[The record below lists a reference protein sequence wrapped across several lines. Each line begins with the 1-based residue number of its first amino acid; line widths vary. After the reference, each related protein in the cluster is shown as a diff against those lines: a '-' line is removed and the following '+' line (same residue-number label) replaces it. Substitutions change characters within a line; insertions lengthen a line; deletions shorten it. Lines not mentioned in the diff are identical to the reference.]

1 MFAFSR
7 FLIYFTVVAQQ
18 GSLRK
23 ASEVLHVS
31 ASSVDRQ
38 ILRVEEQL
46 GMPLFERYPSGL
58 RMTAAGEILLNAA
71 KNWQKEFSRVCTQL
85 DDLRGLRHGHVH
97 IATIDAIN
105 RNFFTSLLQNI
116 RQEYPGISFTLTTMS
131 NIHIA
136 SALISGDVDFGI
148 MLNPHS
154 SRELLVKSFADL
166 RLGIVVNSEHPL
178 ANMTSIRFS
187 QCESW
192 PFIIPSAPLMLAEPL
207 EALINASRIVLN
219 EAARTNNIHMLRSL
233 VRDNVGISIMCW
245 LDIVDEHRRGELQF
259 IPLIDPLLKPFTLS
273 LCVAP
278 QRQLSIAASM
288 MQRELETFFALL
300 QNEEMHVANKVSS
313 SQSSHY

>member
-7 FLIYFTVVAQQ
+7 FLIYFTEVARQ

-31 ASSVDRQ
+31 ASSIDRQ

-46 GMPLFERYPSGL
+46 DMPLFERHPSGL

-71 KNWQKEFSRVCTQL
+71 KNWQREFGRVCTQL

-105 RNFFTSLLQNI
+105 RGFFSSILQRI
-116 RQEYPGISFTLTTMS
+116 REEYPGISFTLTTMS

-136 SALISGDVDFGI
+136 NALTAGDADFGI
-148 MLNPHS
+148 MLNPQS

-166 RLGIVVNSEHPL
+166 RLGIVVSSQHPL
-178 ANMTSIRFS
+178 AKLESIRFS
-187 QCESW
+187 HCESW
-192 PFIIPSAPLMLAEPL
+192 PFIVPAAPLMLADPL
-207 EALINASRIVLN
+207 EALVNSSGIRLN
-219 EAARTNNIHMLRSL
+219 EVGRTNNIHMLRSL
-233 VRDNVGISIMCW
+233 VRDGVGISLMCW
-245 LDIVDEHRRGELQF
+245 LDIVDEYRRGELKF
-259 IPLIDPLLKPFTLS
+259 IPLIDTVLKPFTLS

-288 MQRELETFFALL
+288 MLRELESFFALM
-300 QNEEMHVANKVSS
+300 QSEEALAGVEHKA
-313 SQSSHY
+313 

>member
-7 FLIYFTVVAQQ
+7 FLLYFTEVARQ

-31 ASSVDRQ
+31 ASSIDRQ

-46 GMPLFERYPSGL
+46 DMPLFERHPSGL

-71 KNWQKEFSRVCTQL
+71 KNWQRDFGRVCTQL

-105 RNFFTSLLQNI
+105 RGFFSSILQRI
-116 RQEYPGISFTLTTMS
+116 RSDYPGISFTLTTMS

-136 SALISGDVDFGI
+136 NALTSGDADFGI
-148 MLNPHS
+148 MLNPQS

-166 RLGIVVNSEHPL
+166 RLGIVVSSQHPL
-178 ANMTSIRFS
+178 AHLESIRFS
-187 QCESW
+187 HCESW
-192 PFIIPSAPLMLAEPL
+192 PFIVPAAPLMLADPL
-207 EALINASRIVLN
+207 EALVNSSGIKISEV
-219 EAARTNNIHMLRSL
+219 ARTNNIHMLRSL
-233 VRDNVGISIMCW
+233 VRDNVGISLMCW
-245 LDIVDEHRRGELQF
+245 LDIVDEYRRGELKF
-259 IPLIDPLLKPFTLS
+259 IPLIDTMLKPFTLS

-288 MQRELETFFALL
+288 MLRELESFFALM
-300 QNEEMHVANKVSS
+300 QSEELLAGIEQIN
-313 SQSSHY
+313 

>member
-7 FLIYFTVVAQQ
+7 FLLYFTEVARQ

-31 ASSVDRQ
+31 ASSIDRQ

-46 GMPLFERYPSGL
+46 DMPLFERHPSGL

-71 KNWQKEFSRVCTQL
+71 KNWQRDFGRVCTQL

-105 RNFFTSLLQNI
+105 RGFFSAILQRI
-116 RQEYPGISFTLTTMS
+116 RADYPGISFTLTTMS

-136 SALISGDVDFGI
+136 NALTAGDADFGI
-148 MLNPHS
+148 MLNPQS

-166 RLGIVVNSEHPL
+166 RLGIVVSSQHPL
-178 ANMTSIRFS
+178 ANLESIRFS
-187 QCESW
+187 HCESW
-192 PFIIPSAPLMLAEPL
+192 PFIVPAAPLMLADPL
-207 EALINASRIVLN
+207 DALVNSSGIKINEV
-219 EAARTNNIHMLRSL
+219 ARTNNIHMLRSL
-233 VRDNVGISIMCW
+233 VRDDVGISLMCW
-245 LDIVDEHRRGELQF
+245 LDIVDEYRRGELKF
-259 IPLIDPLLKPFTLS
+259 IPLIDTVLKPFTLS

-288 MQRELETFFALL
+288 MLRELESFFALM
-300 QNEEMHVANKVSS
+300 QSEELLAGSDNIE
-313 SQSSHY
+313 

>member
-7 FLIYFTVVAQQ
+7 FLLYFTEVARQ

-31 ASSVDRQ
+31 ASSIDRQ

-46 GMPLFERYPSGL
+46 DMPLFERHPSGL

-71 KNWQKEFSRVCTQL
+71 KNWQRDFGRVCTQL

-105 RNFFTSLLQNI
+105 RGFFSAILQRI
-116 RQEYPGISFTLTTMS
+116 RADYPGISFTLTTMS

-136 SALISGDVDFGI
+136 NALTAGDADFGI
-148 MLNPHS
+148 MLNPQS

-166 RLGIVVNSEHPL
+166 RLGIVVSSQHPL
-178 ANMTSIRFS
+178 ANLESIRFS
-187 QCESW
+187 HCESW
-192 PFIIPSAPLMLAEPL
+192 SFIVPAAPLMLADPL
-207 EALINASRIVLN
+207 DALVNSSGIKINEV
-219 EAARTNNIHMLRSL
+219 ARTNNIHMLRSL
-233 VRDNVGISIMCW
+233 VRDDVGISLMCW
-245 LDIVDEHRRGELQF
+245 LDIVDEYRRGELKF
-259 IPLIDPLLKPFTLS
+259 IPLIDTVLKPFTLS

-288 MQRELETFFALL
+288 MLRELESFFALM
-300 QNEEMHVANKVSS
+300 QSEELLAGSDNIE
-313 SQSSHY
+313 